1 MRAVIILFAM
11 FFALPASAQDDAHY
25 LNGTFSVQGISLLP
39 TMTINRVI
47 ASDGNFYKIA
57 LTAKPG
63 VKDFVKKVKITK
75 SEIELSGGNKKPA
88 TQFNVLL
95 SPEYFLG
102 VTKLMSDY
110 SSTKFEFKCTKVPKN
125 PDTCTIEFLRI
136 SE

>member
-63 VKDFVKKVKITK
+63 VKDFVKKVIISLFLLFDKKIIIVHYTGTSITK
-75 SEIELSGGNKKPA
+75 
-88 TQFNVLL
+88 
-95 SPEYFLG
+95 Y
-102 VTKLMSDY
+102 
-110 SSTKFEFKCTKVPKN
+110 
-125 PDTCTIEFLRI
+125 
-136 SE
+136 